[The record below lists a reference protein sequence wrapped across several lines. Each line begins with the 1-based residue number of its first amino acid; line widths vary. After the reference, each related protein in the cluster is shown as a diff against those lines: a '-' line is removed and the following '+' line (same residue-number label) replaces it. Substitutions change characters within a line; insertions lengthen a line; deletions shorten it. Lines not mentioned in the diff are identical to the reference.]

1 MSNEEDLSNGGKDEW
16 EREMLY
22 EIARE

>member
-1 MSNEEDLSNGGKDEW
+1 MSNKEDLSNGGKDEW